1 MSYRFPV
8 PDYDMYVSFLEF
20 IYERDVIT
28 AIRFWE
34 LYDLLT
40 SHLSDTRTMGAV
52 EVRKIR
58 DSNPDVYKVFEV
70 RHKLLGS

>member
-8 PDYDMYVSFLEF
+8 INKDVCIEFLQF
-20 IYERDVIT
+20 LYEADVIT
-28 AIRFWE
+28 YIRWSD
-34 LYDLLT
+34 LYDWVNSGNVGLKYDAMQVLA
-40 SHLSDTRTMGAV
+40 G
-52 EVRKIR
+52 IR